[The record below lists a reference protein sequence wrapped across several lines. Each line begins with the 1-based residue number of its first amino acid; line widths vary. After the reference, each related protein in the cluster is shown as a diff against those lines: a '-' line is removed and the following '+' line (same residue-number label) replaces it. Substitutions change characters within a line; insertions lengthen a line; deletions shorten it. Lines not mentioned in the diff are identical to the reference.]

1 MNIGDRIEYQVC
13 VATWGVGRVVAYDE
27 NTEIVT
33 VEDADDGTTWRGL
46 ADQTQPSE
54 E

>member
-1 MNIGDRIEYQVC
+1 MNIGDRIEYQVGI
-13 VATWGVGRVVAYDE
+13 ASWGIGRVVGYDE

-33 VEDADDGTTWRGL
+33 VEDEDDGTTWRGL
-46 ADQTQPSE
+46 ADHTEPVE